1 MVFNGLLAA
10 GGQQALWEC
19 RELRLIQGRERSI
32 QQAVL
37 PHSLPVLS
45 LCPASAAQDRA
56 EGSWNEPLEPGAAL
70 LFMSTLCMLSC
81 WAGGRASV
89 LSLEEGVGALAN
101 LCSLFLQELTR

>member
-1 MVFNGLLAA
+1 MVLNGLLGA

-45 LCPASAAQDRA
+45 LCPANAAQDRA
-56 EGSWNEPLEPGAAL
+56 EGSWNEPLEPGQL
-70 LFMSTLCMLSC
+70 YYS
-81 WAGGRASV
+81 
-89 LSLEEGVGALAN
+89 
-101 LCSLFLQELTR
+101 